1 MNPLIEVISRNIE
14 NITSS
19 TGYFLAVVGGAVSTE
34 LIRYIDAK
42 RRIRMDFLKVLVAS
56 FVGTVSILAIHP
68 YLIQY
73 NLPEGV
79 IRLIA
84 VVFGCMGYKMAR
96 MWDSP
101 EGVWGFLERWIK
113 IIWLAKDLH
122 DNKKKEDNPK

>member
-1 MNPLIEVISRNIE
+1 MNPLIEVMARNLE

-34 LIRYIDAK
+34 LVRYIDSK
-42 RRIRMDFLKVLVAS
+42 RRVRMDFLKVIVAS
-56 FVGTVSILAIHP
+56 FVGTVSILAAHP

-73 NLPEGV
+73 SLPEGV

-84 VVFGCMGYKMAR
+84 VMFGCMGYKMAK

-101 EGVWGFLERWIK
+101 EGVWGFIERWIK
-113 IIWLAKDLH
+113 IIWLAKNMQ
-122 DNKKKEDNPK
+122 DNKKKEDDSK

>member
-1 MNPLIEVISRNIE
+1 MNPLIEVMARNLE

-42 RRIRMDFLKVLVAS
+42 RKIRMDFLKVLVAS
-56 FVGTVSILAIHP
+56 FVGTVSILAVHP
-68 YLIQY
+68 YLIDKF
-73 NLPEGV
+73 PEGM

-101 EGVWGFLERWIK
+101 EGVWGFIERWIK
-113 IIWLAKDLH
+113 IIWLAKNMQ
-122 DNKKKEDNPK
+122 DNKKKEDDSK